1 MSDTPRIGYGQ
12 IRFHLLDLLGQ
23 RPRHGYE
30 LLAALSG
37 KFADTYRPSPGA
49 VYPRLRRMEAEG
61 LIRHENVGG
70 RKVYHLTS
78 AGRQQLTHRDPAD
91 TRPGAEREAEGEKDG
106 GQPPPPSIGQ
116 LSEAIRSDVE
126 SIVRDFRRQFTT
138 AMDRP
143 ARTSDERDW
152 LSWAAWPTPPPPQ
165 AHPDTRQEFQQQLDS
180 LITAAQHLL
189 TAESIPDATLTEAA
203 RLLADTTATLVS
215 HREKNEGT

>member
-12 IRFHLLDLLGQ
+12 IRFHLLDLLGR

-30 LLAALSG
+30 LLAALSD
-37 KFADTYRPSPGA
+37 KFAGTYRPSPGA

-78 AGRQQLTHRDPAD
+78 AGRQQLTHQEPAD
-91 TRPGAEREAEGEKDG
+91 ARPGTEGEAEGEKDG
-106 GQPPPPSIGQ
+106 EQPPPPPIGR

-152 LSWAAWPTPPPPQ
+152 LSWAAWPTPPQ
-165 AHPDTRQEFQQQLDS
+165 AHPDTRQEFQQQLDG

-189 TAESIPDATLTEAA
+189 TAESVPDATLTEAA
-203 RLLADTTATLVS
+203 RLLADTTATLLS
-215 HREKNEGT
+215 HGRKIEED

>member
-1 MSDTPRIGYGQ
+1 MGQQRLRPHRPPQRRQHRRRRGARQRTLGDAQRMSDTPRIGYGQ

-30 LLAALSG
+30 LLAALSD
-37 KFADTYRPSPGA
+37 KFAGTYRPSPGA

-61 LIRHENVGG
+61 LIRHEDVRG

-78 AGRQQLTHRDPAD
+78 AGRQQLTHQEPAD
-91 TRPGAEREAEGEKDG
+91 ARPGTEDEDG
-106 GQPPPPSIGQ
+106 GERTPPPPAPVGG

-152 LSWAAWPTPPPPQ
+152 LGWAAWPTPPPPQ
-165 AHPDTRQEFQQQLDS
+165 RTPDTRQNS
-180 LITAAQHLL
+180 
-189 TAESIPDATLTEAA
+189 
-203 RLLADTTATLVS
+203 
-215 HREKNEGT
+215 